1 MGRGRPL
8 HGSDSSRDDA
18 LPFKGVMQGPPP
30 MVRFACMHACMS
42 TVLSAHAYIYMHDE
56 HGVYFP
62 LVHASFQCHHV
73 QQRGLPSSWEEEVF
87 SCWLWQCHSSRPQQ
101 THTWEEEGHAIGPDG
116 LGRLPAAGVAARHHH
131 RPRE

>member
-1 MGRGRPL
+1 MGVTAVVTMRSPSRGSCGVRHPWYAL
-8 HGSDSSRDDA
+8 H
-18 LPFKGVMQGPPP
+18 
-30 MVRFACMHACMS
+30 ACMHTCMS

-56 HGVYFP
+56 HGVYFL
-62 LVHASFQCHHV
+62 LVRASFQCHHV